1 MSTSA
6 LERDVGGLEYLR
18 RIVAGEMAGVPIGDT
33 LGFRVVGAEPG
44 SVVLAGTPDARSY
57 NLIGTVHGGWAASIL
72 DTAMALA
79 TLATLDA
86 AHDFTTLDIKVNYL
100 RPIVP
105 GTAVRAEGRV
115 LHGGRRVALCEAKLV
130 DAAGKL
136 LAHGTGTCLIVPRT
150 SERSAGTARRPAD
163 PSVS

>member
-6 LERDVGGLEYLR
+6 LEREVGGLEYLR
-18 RIVAGEMAGVPIGDT
+18 RIVAGEMAGVPIGET
-33 LGFRVVGAEPG
+33 LGFRAIAVDPG
-44 SVVLAGTPDARSY
+44 HVVLAGTPDARSY

-86 AHDFTTLDIKVNYL
+86 AHDFTTLDIKINYL
-100 RPIVP
+100 RPIAP
-105 GTAVRAEGRV
+105 GTQVRAEGRV

-136 LAHGTGTCLIVPRT
+136 LAHGTGTCLIVPRA
-150 SERSAGTARRPAD
+150 ERGGAR
-163 PSVS
+163 